1 MKSKDQKRQE
11 ALERNSEYNRLTTQQ
26 KITRLDLR
34 FGEKQGAK
42 TERARL
48 GLKLIEEANNKGQVI
63 PGAGP
68 QRLKPKQNYQKPK
81 RS

>member
-1 MKSKDQKRQE
+1 MKNKDQKRQE

-48 GLKLIEEANNKGQVI
+48 GLKLIQEANSQGQAV
-63 PGAGP
+63 AGQ
-68 QRLKPKQNYQKPK
+68 QRPKDKPHYQKPK